1 MVVYSI
7 EHLNGPSL
15 AVFPQMIFG
24 TFRPKIVL
32 ITTPNFEVSR
42 NNQSEPSQRKRLLV
56 CLAPL
61 PQLNIFAPTRK
72 QFNSKFPRSH
82 SHDGCDGHGH
92 DGSESAA
99 APGTSK
105 GFLDPTGRTER
116 VFRHS
121 DHKLEMTEQEF
132 RDWCESAEGEF
143 LEGGG
148 DVVRHGGAG

>member
-32 ITTPNFEVSR
+32 ITTPNFEVS
-42 NNQSEPSQRKRLLV
+42 SQDLCSIVSLHT
-56 CLAPL
+56 
-61 PQLNIFAPTRK
+61 QLNLFTPTCK

>member
-1 MVVYSI
+1 MGGRHGEILSVGSDRRAD
-7 EHLNGPSL
+7 SL
-15 AVFPQMIFG
+15 P
-24 TFRPKIVL
+24 
-32 ITTPNFEVSR
+32 
-42 NNQSEPSQRKRLLV
+42 RL
-56 CLAPL
+56 
-61 PQLNIFAPTRK
+61 R
-72 QFNSKFPRSH
+72 QFNSKFPRSD

-92 DGSESAA
+92 GHGGQDGGASAGGMASAA

-143 LEGGG
+143 AVGS
-148 DVVRHGGAG
+148 